1 MTCIAYKSY
10 KSSKG
15 FSVNLKKKKYPKI
28 LLLQLCENIDFIKS
42 ICSLMWDYN
51 FHLFEIQYSVRILS
65 KNCPPRRTFCDGSS
79 STN

>member
-10 KSSKG
+10 KSSTG
-15 FSVNLKKKKYPKI
+15 FSVNLKKKIPKI

-42 ICSLMWDYN
+42 TCSLMWDYN

-65 KNCPPRRTFCDGSS
+65 KNCPPQRTFCDG
-79 STN
+79 